1 MISYF
6 DAEQKVLKKMS
17 ANPTIPQEAF
27 QSLVEEE
34 FFGKKKEIKLNP
46 VYPKVSDKPDM
57 NFDHLGTEPED
68 WDLINESLCGE
79 VEDEL

>member
-68 WDLINESLCGE
+68 WDLINEGLCGE